1 MHLSTQQSIFKSI
14 SLFKQRMFMSAYF
27 SSQVLDKFL
36 TSIGAIFRRSFY
48 QCIKLSIQPLLL
60 FILLLGISN
69 VTYAVTTVSND
80 TNSSVNPTKP
90 STTEKLI
97 TVVTGIPLNVAS
109 ESSSNQS
116 NPADSANNKPNN
128 NLVNKNPEGFEQP
141 PQDAPSTSTKS
152 SNSPPVISR
161 ESTNN
166 GQIETTPTPL
176 KDNEIRQRIN
186 GIFYEIEGLQH
197 IDVNVSQGVVTLS
210 GETPN
215 EKKAQQAINLT
226 NRLTDVV
233 TVEDRIDRTLDVQD
247 NVSTVFQGLK
257 VQTKKLIKALPL
269 LLVGIVLFGIV
280 AWFGSWISNQ
290 QKIWQRLTPN
300 PFVAELLSQTI
311 KVIFIIF
318 GLIMALSLMGAETIL
333 GTLLGGAGVIGIA
346 VGFAVK
352 DTIENYIASLMLSIR
367 QPFRARDHIAIN
379 GQEGIVVRLTSRAT
393 ILMTMDGNQLR
404 IPNAEVF
411 KGTILNYTKN
421 PERRF
426 TFELGVDGNDDPL
439 AAIKVG
445 LDAICA
451 LDFVLDKPKAVGII
465 TEVGDSNIILQFQIW
480 VNQSETDF
488 FKARS
493 IAIRETKHALENHG
507 FSLPEPIYRLRFN
520 HKLENAF
527 EQQPTNQ
534 LKREGLSPADSAQ
547 NLPSNDAETILR
559 VTTPSHDALSVDD
572 KDKLQAKARAKR
584 ILQGQNVDDVL
595 NAKPDKKLMEKVE
608 QEISENTG
616 ETDLLNR
623 NSPQE

>member
-1 MHLSTQQSIFKSI
+1 MSDYVSPHARDQNLANRDTLIRINSDQWLTLS
-14 SLFKQRMFMSAYF
+14 LR
-27 SSQVLDKFL
+27 L
-36 TSIGAIFRRSFY
+36 
-48 QCIKLSIQPLLL
+48 PLL
-60 FILLLGISN
+60 FILGLGISN
-69 VTYAVTTVSND
+69 LSHAVNTASNYTNLSVS
-80 TNSSVNPTKP
+80 SSANATEP
-90 STTEKLI
+90 STTDKLI
-97 TVVTGIPLNVAS
+97 TVVTGIPINTAS
-109 ESSSNQS
+109 NSHPSNA
-116 NPADSANNKPNN
+116 ADSANNQSNN
-128 NLVNKNPEGFEQP
+128 NSQINSDNNPSGSDESSPDATSNTATSPNTP
-141 PQDAPSTSTKS
+141 P
-152 SNSPPVISR
+152 IIGR

-166 GQIETTPTPL
+166 GQIETSPTPL
-176 KDNEIRQRIN
+176 KDHEIRQRIS
-186 GIFYEIEGLQH
+186 GIFYEIDGLQH
-197 IDVNVSQGVVTLS
+197 INVDVSQGVVTLS

-257 VQTKKLIKALPL
+257 AQTKKLVKALPL
-269 LLVGIVLFGIV
+269 LLVGIVLFGMV

-445 LDAICA
+445 LDAICV

-480 VNQSETDF
+480 VDQSETDF
-488 FKARS
+488 YKARS

-520 HKLENAF
+520 HKLENAL
-527 EQQPTNQ
+527 EQQPSNQ
-534 LKREGLSPADSAQ
+534 LNHSAIIGANSAQ
-547 NLPSNDAETILR
+547 NLPSDATDL
-559 VTTPSHDALSVDD
+559 TLNSTPSTHDELSVDD

-584 ILQGQNVDDVL
+584 ILQGQNTEDVL